1 MKTSLST
8 GDLEPLL
15 SVLTE
20 SNERFMHQYQGFSG
34 ERQPVHTVYGGAHLY
49 SAATAEKLGR
59 LAHANLSLYAPNF
72 VMLAKALGFEGAAS
86 LPENAA
92 EIQALTNAC
101 EENPALIKAANPD
114 AWLAYTVYQRVI
126 SKLDSEP
133 VEDNRVDF
141 EDGYGNR
148 PDAEEDQHAEKAAA
162 AMAEA
167 MENNALPP
175 NTGIR
180 VKAFTEEAR
189 TRAIRTLDLFMT
201 TLAGKTGGRLPS
213 NFTITLPKVCTVEQV
228 STLAK
233 LLAMLE
239 QKCGFQIGSIKLEL
253 MIETTQAVF
262 SPDGRIAIPDL
273 VRAAGGRCISVAF
286 GTMDYTASCNIA
298 STHQSHIH
306 PAADF
311 ARHIVQVCLAGT
323 GVFVS
328 DGITNVMPIA
338 PHRASEGN
346 PLDQQQLAENTR
358 VVHEAWKL
366 HFDNISSSLRQG
378 YYQGWD
384 LNPAQIPARFA
395 AVYYFFL
402 TGLEDAGARLKT
414 FIDQAA
420 QASMVGNVFDDAA
433 TGQGL
438 LNFFLS
444 GIGCG
449 AIAEAEALTTGI
461 TMDELHS
468 RSFLQIVANRTS
480 P

>member
-1 MKTSLST
+1 
-8 GDLEPLL
+8 
-15 SVLTE
+15 
-20 SNERFMHQYQGFSG
+20 
-34 ERQPVHTVYGGAHLY
+34 
-49 SAATAEKLGR
+49 
-59 LAHANLSLYAPNF
+59 
-72 VMLAKALGFEGAAS
+72 
-86 LPENAA
+86 LPESAV
-92 EIQALTNAC
+92 EIQTLTDALEKNSM
-101 EENPALIKAANPD
+101 LIRSSNPD

-126 SKLDSEP
+126 SKLESEP

-148 PDAEEDQHAEKAAA
+148 PDAEEDLHAQQAAA

-167 MENNALPP
+167 MENKALPASI
-175 NTGIR
+175 GIR

-189 TRAIRTLDLFMT
+189 TRAIRTLDLFLT
-201 TLAGKTGGRLPS
+201 ALADKTGGRLPP
-213 NFTITLPKVCTVEQV
+213 NFAITLPKVCSVEQV

-233 LLAMLE
+233 ILTLLE
-239 QKCGFQIGSIKLEL
+239 QQCGFQTGSIKLEF
-253 MIETTQAVF
+253 MMETTQALF
-262 SPDGRIAIPDL
+262 APDGRIAIPDL
-273 VRAAGGRCISVAF
+273 VRAADGRCTSVIF

-298 STHQSHIH
+298 STHQSHTH

-311 ARHIVQVCLAGT
+311 ARHIIQVSLAGT
-323 GVFVS
+323 GVCIS

-338 PHRASEGN
+338 PHRATDGN
-346 PLDQQQLAENTR
+346 PLNQQQLAENMR
-358 VVHEAWKL
+358 VVHQAWKL
-366 HFDNISSSLRQG
+366 HFDNISSSLKQG

-449 AIAEAEALTTGI
+449 AITEAEALATGI
-461 TMDELHS
+461 TMEELHS
-468 RSFLQIVANRTS
+468 RSFLKIVANRTS
-480 P
+480 

>member
-1 MKTSLST
+1 MKTSLSSA
-8 GDLEPLL
+8 DLKPLL
-15 SVLTE
+15 SALTE
-20 SNERFMHQYQGFSG
+20 SNEQFVHLYRGFSG
-34 ERQPVHTVYGGAHLY
+34 ERQPVHTVYGGAQLY

-59 LAHANLSLYAPNF
+59 LAQANLFLYAPNF
-72 VMLAKALGFEGAAS
+72 VMLAKALGFAGAS
-86 LPENAA
+86 NLPVGAA
-92 EIQALTNAC
+92 EIQALSDALAK
-101 EENPALIKAANPD
+101 NPAAIRTANTD

-126 SKLDSEP
+126 SKLESEP

-148 PDAEEDQHAEKAAA
+148 PDAEEDLHAEQTAA

-167 MENNALPP
+167 MESKALPAS
-175 NTGIR
+175 TGIR
-180 VKAFTEEAR
+180 IKAFTEEAR
-189 TRAIRTLDLFMT
+189 TRAIRTLDLFLT
-201 TLAGKTGGRLPS
+201 TLAKKTGGHLPS
-213 NFTITLPKVCTVEQV
+213 NFAITLPKVCTVEQV
-228 STLAK
+228 STLARILT
-233 LLAMLE
+233 LLE
-239 QKCGFQIGSIKLEL
+239 EKCGFNAGSVKLEL
-253 MIETTQAVF
+253 MIETTQAIF
-262 SPDGRIAIPDL
+262 APDGRNAIPDL
-273 VRAAGGRCISVAF
+273 VKAADGRCNSVVF

-298 STHQSHIH
+298 STHQSHTH

-311 ARHIVQVCLAGT
+311 ARHVIQVSLAGT
-323 GVFVS
+323 GVFIS

-338 PHRASEGN
+338 PHRATEGK
-346 PLDQQQLAENTR
+346 PLDQQQIAENME
-358 VVHEAWKL
+358 VVHQAWKL

-402 TGLEDAGARLKT
+402 TGLDDAGARLKT
-414 FIDQAA
+414 FIEQAA

-449 AIAEAEALTTGI
+449 AITEAEALATGI

-468 RSFLQIVANRTS
+468 RSFLKIVENRTS
-480 P
+480 R

>member
-1 MKTSLST
+1 MNTSLSSA
-8 GDLEPLL
+8 DLEPLL
-15 SVLTE
+15 SALTE
-20 SNERFMHQYQGFSG
+20 SNEQFAHRYQGFSAT
-34 ERQPVHTVYGGAHLY
+34 RQPVHTVYGGAQLY

-59 LAHANLSLYAPNF
+59 LALANLSLYAPNF
-72 VMLAKALGFEGAAS
+72 VMFAKALGFVGAS
-86 LPENAA
+86 DLPGSAA
-92 EIQALTNAC
+92 EIQALSDAL
-101 EENPALIKAANPD
+101 EENPALIRASNPD
-114 AWLAYTVYQRVI
+114 AWLAHTVYQRVV
-126 SKLDSEP
+126 SKLESEP

-141 EDGYGNR
+141 EDGYGSR
-148 PDAEEDQHAEKAAA
+148 PDAEEDLHAAQAAK

-167 MENNALPP
+167 MENKALPAS
-175 NTGIR
+175 TGIR
-180 VKAFTEEAR
+180 IKAFTEEAR
-189 TRAIRTLDLFMT
+189 TRAIRTLDLFLT
-201 TLAGKTGGRLPS
+201 TLGERTGGRLPA
-213 NFTITLPKVCTVEQV
+213 NFAITLPKVCTVAQV

-233 LLAMLE
+233 LLTLLE
-239 QKCGFQIGSIKLEL
+239 EKCGFQAGSIKLEFML
-253 MIETTQAVF
+253 ETTQAIF
-262 SPDGRIAIPDL
+262 TPDGRNAIPDL
-273 VRAAGGRCISVAF
+273 VKAADGRCIRVAF

-298 STHQSHIH
+298 STHQSHTH

-311 ARHIVQVCLAGT
+311 ARHVIQVSLAGT
-323 GVFVS
+323 GVFIS

-338 PHRASEGN
+338 PHRATEGN
-346 PLDQQQLAENTR
+346 QLDQQQIAENMS
-358 VVHEAWKL
+358 VVHQAWKL

-402 TGLEDAGARLKT
+402 TGLQDAGARLKT

-438 LNFFLS
+438 LNFLLS

-449 AIAEAEALTTGI
+449 AITETEALATGI

-468 RSFLQIVANRTS
+468 RSFLKIVANRTS
-480 P
+480 